1 MKSNIPQVPKAP
13 ADVISLE
20 VWSGFAAIRES
31 TSDYHIE
38 ESGLLASIVQQPD
51 NLQQIPVVGH
61 AWIIN
66 LFDKRADIW
75 QW

>member
-1 MKSNIPQVPKAP
+1 MKSNLPQVPNRLLWLAFQ
-13 ADVISLE
+13 AGLLLSEL
-20 VWSGFAAIRES
+20 

-38 ESGLLASIVQQPD
+38 ESGLFASIVQKPD
-51 NLQQIPVVGH
+51 NLQQILVVGH

-75 QW
+75 Q